1 MTGALNFARISH
13 ALVLLQDGRVMAI
26 GGFNPATNA
35 VTWEGT
41 DPEATTWVHL
51 GGQRMDVPYLG
62 QGRWNVSELPSGM
75 YLLGME
81 NDGVPVYR
89 RLSVP

>member
-1 MTGALNFARISH
+1 M
-13 ALVLLQDGRVMAI
+13 
-26 GGFNPATNA
+26 
-35 VTWEGT
+35 
-41 DPEATTWVHL
+41 HL

-62 QGRWNVSELPSGM
+62 QGRWDVSGLPAGM

-89 RLSVP
+89 RLSVR